1 MRHPR
6 LLTKKGKGM
15 TPQSILEDMTTVE
28 RRMGDR
34 FDKLFD
40 VGMWTAAR
48 IHIAEA
54 VHFEF
59 ASAIPKVEHIEFA
72 DEMMER
78 GLFRLPFESVL
89 YTGDAI
95 PKTGILAGADVK
107 NGALDGLLY
116 FVIAPGIDNDGTP
129 YSIPILVCQLDSRDH
144 ATGAPVALS
153 KGTVDWASITKNPHS
168 SRKTGRQWSEEDYGA
183 GSEKALRMI
192 MGGTALMMS
201 KDVETRTEAAPVK
214 LNKRREEQG
223 RPLIR
228 ERRVVVIKPDRRAS
242 YANAAA
248 DFAGHKSSPRM
259 HWRRGHFRNLRSGMV
274 IPVAP
279 SIVNADPAVKPIAK
293 QYRVEGVAT

>member
-1 MRHPR
+1 M
-6 LLTKKGKGM
+6 KKGKGM
-15 TPQSILEDMTTVE
+15 TPQSILEDMDTIE
-28 RRMGDR
+28 RLAGDR
-34 FDKLFD
+34 FGDKFD
-40 VGMWTAAR
+40 VGMWNAAR
-48 IHIAEA
+48 VTVGVA

-59 ASAIPKVEHIEFA
+59 ASAIPKVEHVEFA

-89 YTGDAI
+89 YTGEAI
-95 PKTGILAGADVK
+95 PKTGILANQDFDG
-107 NGALDGLLY
+107 GDGLLY
-116 FVIAPGIDNDGTP
+116 FIVGPATDRDGAQ
-129 YSIPILVCQLDSRDH
+129 YSIPILVCQLDDRDH
-144 ATGAPVALS
+144 ATGATVPLS
-153 KGTVDWASITKNPHS
+153 RGTVDWASITKNPHH
-168 SRKTGRQWSEEDYGA
+168 SRKTGRQWGEEDYGA

-201 KDVETRTEAAPVK
+201 KDVETRTEDAPVK

-242 YANAAA
+242 YANAAT

-293 QYRVEGVAT
+293 QYRVEAST